1 MPSTLN
7 EPQENNEHYEL
18 MINTYEIRKA
28 GMILRALDH
37 ELRRELIRLIHQNKS
52 ITVTQLYT
60 QLRLE
65 QSVVSQHLAILR
77 KAGVVTILRQGKH
90 KYYSINSV
98 RLDEIKNFAIK
109 LAG

>member
-1 MPSTLN
+1 MPSKLD
-7 EPQENNEHYEL
+7 EPQEINEHYQL
-18 MINTYEIRKA
+18 TINTYEIRKA

-52 ITVTQLYT
+52 IAVTQLYT
-60 QLRLE
+60 ELRLE

-77 KAGVVTILRQGKH
+77 KAGIVTILRQGKH
-90 KYYSINSV
+90 NSYSMNARSLHE
-98 RLDEIKNFAIK
+98 RKNFAVK